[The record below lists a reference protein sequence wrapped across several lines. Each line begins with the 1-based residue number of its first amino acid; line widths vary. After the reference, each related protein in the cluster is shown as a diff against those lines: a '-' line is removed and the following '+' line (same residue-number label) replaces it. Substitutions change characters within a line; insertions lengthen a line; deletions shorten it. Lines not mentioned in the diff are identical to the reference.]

1 VTAPFTDLG
10 PGRIE
15 VAEDRFDVWGIV
27 EMLGHKILAGRVSE
41 HVIAGQAFIR
51 VDVPE
56 TPQEAAFTKLLGPG
70 SIYAISPC
78 SEELARAA
86 AGRLHSEPIPVY
98 IPKQLPSGPTRVEDA
113 ELEDPLDDDDDDRPR

>member
-1 VTAPFTDLG
+1 MSGVSLLWRILLSTSIVLTALFGLTG
-10 PGRIE
+10 WA
-15 VAEDRFDVWGIV
+15 VQSY
-27 EMLGHKILAGRVSE
+27 AGRVSE